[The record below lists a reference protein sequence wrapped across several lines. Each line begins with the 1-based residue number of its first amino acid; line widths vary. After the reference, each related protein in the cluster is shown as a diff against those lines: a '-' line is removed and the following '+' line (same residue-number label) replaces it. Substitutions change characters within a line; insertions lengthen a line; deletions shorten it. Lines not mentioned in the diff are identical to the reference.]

1 MSSST
6 SLVDMN
12 KQLTTSISFTNPPL
26 NLLFLL
32 PQAPGEYLFSYPGG
46 SMERKEFE
54 VSFRN
59 LALRFFVDKSR
70 HQLLPTNSMRLRC
83 LAQIDNFFAAH
94 RETNRI
100 VNIKKSQ
107 FDSLN
112 QKLTKQSS
120 GGAPTTSQFFSSP
133 IVVVLCLVFV
143 HSSIVSDV
151 LGGEELR
158 RTTRWR

>member
-1 MSSST
+1 MTLFSSS
-6 SLVDMN
+6 SVPVDMN
-12 KQLTTSISFTNPPL
+12 KQLTISTLECFTR
-26 NLLFLL
+26 

-100 VNIKKSQ
+100 VNIRKSQ

-112 QKLTKQSS
+112 QKLTKQST
-120 GGAPTTSQFFSSP
+120 GGAATSQIFSSP

-143 HSSIVSDV
+143 HLSVVAQQSVAV
-151 LGGEELR
+151 LAKETR
-158 RTTRWR
+158 RTRRR